1 MSPEDAVGT
10 RDSSQP
16 LGKRNTAAFDDRPRC
31 PKGKDATAMLGHNNL
46 LARGRI
52 PPLLVAPG
60 LSYPQK
66 TVMPKDA

>member
-1 MSPEDAVGT
+1 
-10 RDSSQP
+10 
-16 LGKRNTAAFDDRPRC
+16 
-31 PKGKDATAMLGHNNL
+31 MLGHNSL